1 MLASFWTS
9 CRVPWRPT
17 AQATLAASASH
28 DPLHSAG
35 SLGRAAAAA
44 VCGGFRYLQRKPPQ
58 TAPICPPWRQSARRG
73 GANARRWRQSA
84 VAPIGGGG
92 GANRRWRWRQ
102 SAFGGGANRRLA
114 VAPIG
119 GGRWRGQPGNRVATA
134 RLKFSV
140 YLPRKTMLVIRI

>member
-1 MLASFWTS
+1 MLVRIFV
-9 CRVPWRPT
+9 RIVIRLWRFPLYYSGNRHKRRQAAPRGANRRGMVAPT
-17 AQATLAASASH
+17 
-28 DPLHSAG
+28 
-35 SLGRAAAAA
+35 LG
-44 VCGGFRYLQRKPPQ
+44 
-58 TAPICPPWRQSARRG
+58 G
-73 GANARRWRQSA
+73 GANRRWRQSA
-84 VAPIGGGG
+84 VAVAPIGV
-92 GANRRWRWRQ
+92 WRWRQ